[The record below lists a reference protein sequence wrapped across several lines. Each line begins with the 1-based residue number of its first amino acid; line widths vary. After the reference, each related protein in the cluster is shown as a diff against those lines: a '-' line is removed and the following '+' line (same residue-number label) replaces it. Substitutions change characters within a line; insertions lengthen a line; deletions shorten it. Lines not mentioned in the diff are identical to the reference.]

1 MNSNRNFLRNL
12 DEQATPE
19 KLFTNQGIV
28 MNRLD
33 RTEKPRNKIL
43 PGRSNNANLSG
54 EQDQQPPNRFD

>member
-1 MNSNRNFLRNL
+1 MNSNRSFLRNL

-43 PGRSNNANLSG
+43 PGRFNNANLSG
-54 EQDQQPPNRFD
+54 EQDQQPSNRFD